1 MEASGH
7 TFGLPSAFIDRLCR
21 VRRPD
26 LRSIEGRECVI
37 VDSDP
42 VPLAKLSELL
52 ELPAQAVA
60 EHAIADEAGR
70 DKQVLQVVVIVSGE
84 ERAAI
89 IVDRLIDEREA
100 VIKESGLPAS
110 MAGLTAGAIPLDD
123 GGVAVMLN
131 ATELFVRFRDGETTP
146 APSFL
151 PEEPRQNVQRILVVD
166 DSITTR
172 SLEKSIL
179 EAYGYGVEVAVD
191 GLQALEAIR
200 HNPPDLVIS
209 DVMMPRLNGFQLL
222 EQMKNTPEMKEIPV
236 ILVTSLESR
245 EEQEKG
251 LSLGADAYIVKRKF
265 DQREL
270 LTIVRQIL

>member
-1 MEASGH
+1 
-7 TFGLPSAFIDRLCR
+7 
-21 VRRPD
+21 V
-26 LRSIEGRECVI
+26 
-37 VDSDP
+37 
-42 VPLAKLSELL
+42 
-52 ELPAQAVA
+52 
-60 EHAIADEAGR
+60 
-70 DKQVLQVVVIVSGE
+70 VLQVAVVVSGD
-84 ERAAI
+84 ERAAL

-100 VIKESGLPAS
+100 VIKESGLRPS
-110 MAGLTAGAIPLDD
+110 IAGLSAGAVPLDD

-131 ATELFVRFRDGETTP
+131 VTELFVRFREGGKTP
-146 APSFL
+146 VSSFL
-151 PEEPRQNVQRILVVD
+151 PEKPRQNVHSILIVD

-200 HNPPDLVIS
+200 HNPPDLVIT

-222 EQMKNTPEMKEIPV
+222 EQMKGTPGMKEIPV

-245 EEQEKG
+245 EEQERG
-251 LSLGADAYIVKRKF
+251 LALGADAYIVKRKF

>member
-1 MEASGH
+1 
-7 TFGLPSAFIDRLCR
+7 
-21 VRRPD
+21 
-26 LRSIEGRECVI
+26 
-37 VDSDP
+37 
-42 VPLAKLSELL
+42 
-52 ELPAQAVA
+52 
-60 EHAIADEAGR
+60 
-70 DKQVLQVVVIVSGE
+70 
-84 ERAAI
+84 
-89 IVDRLIDEREA
+89 LIDEREA
-100 VIKESGLPAS
+100 VIKDSGLPAS
-110 MAGLTAGAIPLDD
+110 AAGLSAGAVPLDD

-131 ATELFVRFRDGETTP
+131 VTELFVRFREGEK
-146 APSFL
+146 AVSSFL
-151 PEEPRQNVQRILVVD
+151 PEKPHENVHRILVVD

-200 HNPPDLVIS
+200 RNPPDLVIS

-222 EQMKNTPEMKEIPV
+222 EQMKNTPGMKEIPV